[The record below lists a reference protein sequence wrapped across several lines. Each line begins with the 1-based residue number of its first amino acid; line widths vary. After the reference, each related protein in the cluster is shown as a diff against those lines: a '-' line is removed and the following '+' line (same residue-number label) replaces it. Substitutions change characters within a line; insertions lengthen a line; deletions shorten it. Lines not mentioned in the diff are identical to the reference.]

1 MPEELEVDPD
11 EVDKFSASLK
21 KLADENASATTY
33 IDKWLVAD
41 NSVWGDGGLIRLGL
55 GAISEAYD
63 KLKPNYE
70 TLGMLS
76 AAAATELAAVAEMY
90 RTTDQANAAALDRT
104 YEGGK

>member
-11 EVDKFSASLK
+11 QVEKFSASLK
-21 KLADENASATTY
+21 KLADENASATAY
-33 IDKWLVAD
+33 IDKWLVVD

-70 TLGMLS
+70 TLGRLS
-76 AAAATELAAVAEMY
+76 AAAATELTAVAQMY
-90 RTTDQANAAALDRT
+90 RTTDRANAAALDRT